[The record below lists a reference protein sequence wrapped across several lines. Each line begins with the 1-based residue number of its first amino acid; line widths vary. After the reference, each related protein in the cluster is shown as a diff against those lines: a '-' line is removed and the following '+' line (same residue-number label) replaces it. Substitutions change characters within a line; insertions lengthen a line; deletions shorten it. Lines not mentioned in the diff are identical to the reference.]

1 MAVTA
6 GVDVGSTAA
15 KAVLFDGRIR
25 SRAVMATGWNPRE
38 AGAEVFRQAMA
49 GAGVAEDGVAA
60 VVGTGYGRVSLPFID
75 RKVTEITCHARG
87 AHYLFPG
94 TRRVL
99 DVGGQ
104 DSKVVAV
111 NSDGTVAEFVM
122 NDKCAAG
129 TGRFLQMVTGILD
142 VTLDELGQLAL
153 VAAPV
158 EINSMCAVF
167 AESEIIGMLARGV
180 PKEAIAAGTVQGV
193 ARRLSS
199 LMGRISLSG
208 EVTFTGG
215 LATNP
220 AICTVISRTLGL
232 AINVPADPQTVG
244 ALGAAIIGF
253 DGRA

>member
-1 MAVTA
+1 MAVAA

-15 KAVLFDGRIR
+15 KAILFDGEVR
-25 SRAVMATGWNPRE
+25 SRAIIPTGWNPKE
-38 AGAEVFRQAMA
+38 AGTEVFHRVMAQA
-49 GAGVAEDGVAA
+49 GIEKQQIGSVI
-60 VVGTGYGRVSLPFID
+60 GTGYGRVSLPFIS

-87 AHYLFPG
+87 AHHLFPG

-104 DSKVVAV
+104 DSKVIAV
-111 NSDGTVAEFVM
+111 NADGTVAEFVM

-142 VTLDELGQLAL
+142 VTLDQLGELAL
-153 VAAPV
+153 HAEPI
-158 EINSMCAVF
+158 EISSMCAVF
-167 AESEIIGMLARGV
+167 AESEVIGMLARGV
-180 PKEAIAAGTVQGV
+180 PKEAIAAGTVKGV

-199 LMGRISLSG
+199 LLGRISTSG

-215 LATNP
+215 LASNP
-220 AICTVISRTLGL
+220 GICTVISRTLEL
-232 AINVPADPQTVG
+232 PLNIPADPQTVG

-253 DGRA
+253 DGLA

>member
-1 MAVTA
+1 MAVAA

-25 SRAVMATGWNPRE
+25 SRAVTPTGWNPKE
-38 AGAEVFRQAMA
+38 AGAEVYRQAMA
-49 GAGVAEDGVAA
+49 YAGMTEEGVAA

-87 AHYLFPG
+87 AHHLFPG

-104 DSKVVAV
+104 DSKVIAV

-142 VTLDELGQLAL
+142 VTLDELGELAL
-153 VAAPV
+153 HAEAV

-180 PKEAIAAGTVQGV
+180 PKESVAAGTIKGV

-199 LMGRISLSG
+199 LMGRIPLSG
-208 EVTFTGG
+208 EVTFSGG
-215 LATNP
+215 LASNP
-220 AICTVISRTLGL
+220 GICTVIARTLDL
-232 AINVPADPQTVG
+232 PLNIPADPQTVG

-253 DGRA
+253 DARA

>member
-1 MAVTA
+1 MVTA

-15 KAVLFDGRIR
+15 KAILFDGSVM
-25 SRAVMATGWNPRE
+25 SRAILPTGWNPRE
-38 AGAEVFRQAMA
+38 AGAEVFRQAMDKVGMSA
-49 GAGVAEDGVAA
+49 EGVDSI
-60 VVGTGYGRVSLPFID
+60 VGTGYGRVSLPFIN

-87 AHYLFPG
+87 AHFLFPG

-104 DSKVVAV
+104 DSKVIAV
-111 NSDGTVAEFVM
+111 NPDGTVAEFIM

-129 TGRFLQMVTGILD
+129 TGRFLQMITGILD

-153 VAAPV
+153 SAQPV
-158 EINSMCAVF
+158 EISSMCAVF
-167 AESEIIGMLARGV
+167 AESEVIGMLARGV

-199 LMGRISLSG
+199 LMGRVGTSG
-208 EVTFTGG
+208 EVTFSGG
-215 LATNP
+215 LASNP
-220 AICTVISRTLGL
+220 GICTVIARTLDL
-232 AINVPADPQTVG
+232 PLNIPADPQTVG